1 MYTMTYNKYYFLNFK
16 STFLF
21 SLVGEFKFTNAYR
34 HFIKTKDVVIMRF
47 LKILFSGPPRL
58 GKTTALRRLIG
69 EIIDLLSAGEANL
82 VHSSTGAVE
91 SKRNMIVR
99 TLSITTALVADTEWR
114 TVYNHSDEACML
126 FQMLQQ
132 SLETKHVPS
141 TSIPATDKMDTR
153 VTEKAPT
160 TTLTTATAQQLPIK
174 RDSGKPKPTL
184 SKLNI
189 STPPNDIP
197 VVVELFKKAS
207 AQPYFAES
215 MQHFFK
221 AYLRIEDTGGQ
232 PELMDMLPALAIS
245 PGLYLLFFNLEWN
258 LKKEF
263 KVYYQHSPG
272 KATTPEESKITL
284 EEMLLSTLSSISC
297 SCAPAN
303 RLKGEE
309 ANNSEMH
316 DILDSSKSLVFLV
329 GTHKDKVSEEKISEL
344 DKDLQCIMNGTDF
357 FDKDLVQFCSEDKL
371 IVAMNNMDGGVEE
384 VETIKKMLNQA
395 MERHFK
401 PLSIPAVWL
410 LLNLCLRMNKDR
422 TASMKSVLELSSQFN
437 MSEYETKVALWF
449 LHHHAGVMMYFPN
462 VPILEDLV
470 ILDSQVV
477 YDSVTFLILR
487 AMSFDN
493 VGHACSEK
501 FEKSGQFVLKDMIYA
516 MDRVSG
522 GDVIPPKKLIALL
535 KFLHII
541 APISDQHTCSSV
553 EEQDEVY
560 LMPCVLRTASKH
572 HLDAIFS
579 DPGRPLHVA
588 PLMIRYKCGFVPL
601 GIFPALIASLIP
613 NKSFRLV
620 QRGMMKNKV
629 QFHHQPLKTLVSFLC
644 YPRFYAIVISKLF
657 VSECE
662 VHKECA
668 AIREQ
673 VVAALEQVSSRMN
686 YGNFVDYQFAFECP
700 SHPGKEHLCVV
711 EEQSEATQLMECL
724 EHHDCRQPEKMASV
738 HTVWWCE
745 VSGSLKSLCLLLVLV
760 LFIQSKP
767 ESPGPVAVST
777 KQASTTEY
785 LGKCRN

>member
-1 MYTMTYNKYYFLNFK
+1 MLFLL
-16 STFLF
+16 FL
-21 SLVGEFKFTNAYR
+21 VDDFKFTSAYR
-34 HFIKTKDVVIMRF
+34 HFIKTKDVVKMRF
-47 LKILFSGPPRL
+47 LKFLFSGPPRL

-69 EIIDLLSAGEANL
+69 EIIDLLSAEEAKL
-82 VHSSTGAVE
+82 VHPSTGAVE
-91 SKRNMIVR
+91 SKRDMIVR
-99 TLSITTALVADTEWR
+99 ILSITTALVADAEWCAVNNN
-114 TVYNHSDEACML
+114 TDEACML

-132 SLETKHVPS
+132 SLEAEHVPS
-141 TSIPATDKMDTR
+141 TSTPGMDTK
-153 VTEKAPT
+153 VTEKAT
-160 TTLTTATAQQLPIK
+160 ITTLTTATTQQQPTK
-174 RDSGKPKPTL
+174 RDSCSKPKPTL
-184 SKLNI
+184 PKLNL

-207 AQPYFAES
+207 AQPMFAKN

-303 RLKGEE
+303 SLKGEE
-309 ANNSEMH
+309 ANSSEIH
-316 DILDSSKSLVFLV
+316 DILESSKSVAYFV
-329 GTHKDKVSEEKISEL
+329 GTHKDKVTEEQISQF
-344 DKDLQCIMNGTDF
+344 DKDLQNIVERTDF
-357 FDKDLVQFCSEDKL
+357 FKKDLVQFCSEDKL

-384 VETIKKMLNQA
+384 VQAIKKMLNQA

-410 LLNLCLRMNKDR
+410 LLNLCLRMNKER
-422 TASMKSVLELSSQFN
+422 TVSMNSVLQLSRQFN

-449 LHHHAGVMMYFPN
+449 LHHHAGVIMYFPN
-462 VPILEDLV
+462 VPLLEDLV

-477 YDSVTFLILR
+477 YDSVSFLILR

-493 VGHACSEK
+493 VGKAFSKK
-501 FEKSGQFVLKDMIYA
+501 FRETGQFVFKDLVAA

-522 GDVIPPKKLIALL
+522 GELIPPKKLIALL

-541 APISDQHTCSSV
+541 APISGDQLTHSFA
-553 EEQDEVY
+553 EEQGVRY

-572 HLDAIFS
+572 QLDAVFN

-601 GIFPALIASLIP
+601 GIFPALIACLIP

-620 QRGMMKNKV
+620 PRGMMKNKV

-644 YPRFYAIVISKLF
+644 YPRFYAIVISKLS
-657 VSECE
+657 VSDCD
-662 VHKECA
+662 VRKECA
-668 AIREQ
+668 AIRQQ
-673 VVAALEQVSSRMN
+673 VVAALEHVGSHMN
-686 YGNFVDYQFAFECP
+686 YGNFVDYQFAFECL

-711 EEQSEATQLMECL
+711 DEQSEVTKLMECL
-724 EHHDCRQPEKMASV
+724 EYHDYRQQETMGSA
-738 HTVWWCE
+738 HTVWWLE
-745 VSGSLKSLCLLLVLV
+745 VS
-760 LFIQSKP
+760 
-767 ESPGPVAVST
+767 
-777 KQASTTEY
+777 
-785 LGKCRN
+785 

>member
-1 MYTMTYNKYYFLNFK
+1 MFFL
-16 STFLF
+16 LD
-21 SLVGEFKFTNAYR
+21 EFKFTSAYR
-34 HFIKTKDVVIMRF
+34 HFIKTKDVVMMHF
-47 LKILFSGPPRL
+47 LKFLFSGPPRL

-69 EIIDLLSAGEANL
+69 EIIDLLSAGEAKV
-82 VHSSTGAVE
+82 VHSSTGSVE
-91 SKRNMIVR
+91 SKQNMIVR
-99 TLSITTALVADTEWR
+99 TLSITTALVVDGEWCAL
-114 TVYNHSDEACML
+114 NSHADEACLL

-141 TSIPATDKMDTR
+141 TSTPATDKMDTG
-153 VTEKAPT
+153 VTEKATT
-160 TTLTTATAQQLPIK
+160 TTLITAEAQQQPIS
-174 RDSGKPKPTL
+174 RDGGMPKPTL
-184 SKLNI
+184 PKLNL

-207 AQPYFAES
+207 AQPKFAEK

-263 KVYYQHSPG
+263 KVYYQHCPG
-272 KATTPEESKITL
+272 NATTPEESKITL

-303 RLKGEE
+303 SPKGEE

-316 DILDSSKSLVFLV
+316 YILESSKSVAYLV
-329 GTHKDKVSEEKISEL
+329 GTHKDKVTEEKIHQL
-344 DKDLQCIMNGTDF
+344 DKDLQSIIKGTDF
-357 FDKDLVQFCSEDKL
+357 FEKDLVQFSSESKL

-384 VETIKKMLNQA
+384 VEAIKKMLNQA

-410 LLNLCLRMNKDR
+410 LLNLCLRMNKAR
-422 TASMKSVLELSSQFN
+422 TASMKSILELSSQFN
-437 MSEYETKVALWF
+437 MSAYETKVALWF

-462 VPILEDLV
+462 VPLLDDLV

-477 YDSVTFLILR
+477 YDSVTFLILI

-493 VGHACSEK
+493 VGQVCSENFGK
-501 FEKSGQFVLKDMIYA
+501 TGQFVLKDLVA
-516 MDRVSG
+516 ALDRVSG
-522 GDVIPPKKLIALL
+522 GDLIPPKKLIALL

-541 APISDQHTCSSV
+541 APISGDQFACSSAD
-553 EEQDEVY
+553 EEQDVVY
-560 LMPCVLRTASKH
+560 LMPCVLCTASKH
-572 HLDAIFS
+572 QLDVIFS
-579 DPGRPLHVA
+579 DPSRPLHVA

-601 GIFPALIASLIP
+601 GIFPALIANLIP

-620 QRGMMKNKV
+620 QRGIRKNKV
-629 QFHHQPLKTLVSFLC
+629 QFRHQPLKTLVSFLC

-657 VSECE
+657 VSDCD
-662 VHKECA
+662 VRKECA
-668 AIREQ
+668 AIRQQ
-673 VVAALEQVSSRMN
+673 VEAALEHVGSHMN

-711 EEQSEATQLMECL
+711 EEQSEETKLMECL
-724 EHHDCRQPEKMASV
+724 EYLDDRQPESMRSA

-745 VSGSLKSLCLLLVLV
+745 VG
-760 LFIQSKP
+760 
-767 ESPGPVAVST
+767 
-777 KQASTTEY
+777 
-785 LGKCRN
+785 

>member
-1 MYTMTYNKYYFLNFK
+1 
-16 STFLF
+16 
-21 SLVGEFKFTNAYR
+21 
-34 HFIKTKDVVIMRF
+34 MRF
-47 LKILFSGPPRL
+47 LKFLFSGPPRL

-69 EIIDLLSAGEANL
+69 EIIDLLSAGEAKL

-91 SKRNMIVR
+91 SKRDMIVR
-99 TLSITTALVADTEWR
+99 TQSITTALVADAEWCA
-114 TVYNHSDEACML
+114 VNSHAEEACML

-132 SLETKHVPS
+132 SLKTKHVPS
-141 TSIPATDKMDTR
+141 TSTPAPDKMDTR
-153 VTEKAPT
+153 VTEKANT
-160 TTLTTATAQQLPIK
+160 TTLTTAEAQQRK

-184 SKLNI
+184 PKLNL

-207 AQPYFAES
+207 AQPNFAES

-232 PELMDMLPALAIS
+232 PEFMDMLPALAIS

-263 KVYYQHSPG
+263 NVFYQHSPD

-297 SCAPAN
+297 SCAAAN
-303 RLKGEE
+303 SSKGEE
-309 ANNSEMH
+309 ANNSELH
-316 DILDSSKSLVFLV
+316 DILESSKSVAYFI
-329 GTHKDKVSEEKISEL
+329 GTHKDMVSEDKISQF
-344 DKDLQCIMNGTDF
+344 DKDLQSIVRGTDF
-357 FDKDLVQFCSEDKL
+357 FEEGLVQFCSEDKL
-371 IVAMNNMDGGVEE
+371 IVTMNNMNGGVEE
-384 VETIKKMLNQA
+384 VNTIKKMLNQA

-410 LLNLCLRMNKDR
+410 LLNLCLRMNKER
-422 TASMKSVLELSSQFN
+422 TARMKSVLALSSQFN

-449 LHHHAGVMMYFPN
+449 LHHHAGVIMYFPN
-462 VPILEDLV
+462 VPLLEDLV

-477 YDSVTFLILR
+477 YDSVTFLVLR

-493 VGHACSEK
+493 VNQACSEK
-501 FEKSGQFVLKDMIYA
+501 FRETGQFLLKDLIAA
-516 MDRVSG
+516 MNRVSG
-522 GDVIPPKKLIALL
+522 DFIPPIKLIALL

-541 APISDQHTCSSV
+541 VPIPDVDNSTTCR
-553 EEQDEVY
+553 EKQKEVY
-560 LMPCVLRTASKH
+560 LMPCVLRTACNKD
-572 HLDAIFS
+572 LDAVFNDS
-579 DPGRPLHVA
+579 CRPLHVA

-601 GIFPALIASLIP
+601 GIFPALVANLIP

-620 QRGMMKNKV
+620 PRGMMKNKV

-644 YPRFYAIVISKLF
+644 YPRFYAIVISKLS

-668 AIREQ
+668 AIRQQ
-673 VVAALEQVSSRMN
+673 VVAALDQVGSQMK

-700 SHPGKEHLCVV
+700 NHPGKDHLCVV
-711 EEQSEATQLMECL
+711 EEQSEVTKIMECL
-724 EHHDCRQPEKMASV
+724 EYHNYRQQEKMGSA
-738 HTVWWCE
+738 HMVWWNK
-745 VSGSLKSLCLLLVLV
+745 V
-760 LFIQSKP
+760 
-767 ESPGPVAVST
+767 
-777 KQASTTEY
+777 
-785 LGKCRN
+785 N

>member
-1 MYTMTYNKYYFLNFK
+1 MTYNIVSCILKVHFV
-16 STFLF
+16 F

-34 HFIKTKDVVIMRF
+34 YFIKTKDVLIMRF
-47 LKILFSGPPRL
+47 LKFLFSGPPRL

-99 TLSITTALVADTEWR
+99 TLSITTALVADAEWCA
-114 TVYNHSDEACML
+114 VNNHADEACML

-132 SLETKHVPS
+132 SLETEHVPS
-141 TSIPATDKMDTR
+141 TSTSATDKMDTR
-153 VTEKAPT
+153 VVEKAIT
-160 TTLTTATAQQLPIK
+160 TSLTTATGQQQPIK

-184 SKLNI
+184 PKLNL

-207 AQPYFAES
+207 AQPNFAES

-232 PELMDMLPALAIS
+232 PELMDLLPALAIS

-303 RLKGEE
+303 SLKSEE
-309 ANNSEMH
+309 VNNSEMH
-316 DILDSSKSLVFLV
+316 DILESSKSVAYLV
-329 GTHKDKVSEEKISEL
+329 GTHKDKVTEEKIGQL
-344 DKDLQCIMNGTDF
+344 DKDLQSIIKGTDF
-357 FDKDLVQFCSEDKL
+357 FEKDLVQFCSEGKL
-371 IVAMNNMDGGVEE
+371 IIAMNNMDGGVEE
-384 VETIKKMLNQA
+384 VEAIKKMLNQA

-410 LLNLCLRMNKDR
+410 LLNLCLRMNKAR
-422 TASMKSVLELSSQFN
+422 TASMNSVLELSSQFN
-437 MSEYETKVALWF
+437 MSAYETKVALWF

-462 VPILEDLV
+462 VPLLEDLV

-493 VGHACSEK
+493 VGQVCSEK
-501 FEKSGQFVLKDMIYA
+501 FGETGQFVLKDLVAA

-522 GDVIPPKKLIALL
+522 GDLIPPKKLIALL
-535 KFLHII
+535 NFLHII
-541 APISDQHTCSSV
+541 APISGDQLACSSA
-553 EEQDEVY
+553 EELVY

-572 HLDAIFS
+572 QLEVIFS

-601 GIFPALIASLIP
+601 GVFPALIATLIHRT
-613 NKSFRLV
+613 SFRIV
-620 QRGMMKNKV
+620 KDKVMKNEV
-629 QFHHQPLKTLVSFLC
+629 QFRWGPLLTLVSLLS
-644 YPRFYAIVISKLF
+644 YPKYYAVVISELP
-657 VSECE
+657 
-662 VHKECA
+662 
-668 AIREQ
+668 
-673 VVAALEQVSSRMN
+673 VVAHEIDEVCVALREEVEEALEQVGSHMN

-700 SHPGKEHLCVV
+700 SHPGRDHLCII
-711 EEQSEATQLMECL
+711 EDHQSEKPQIMLCYQNQKNPRPVRMES
-724 EHHDCRQPEKMASV
+724 EHI
-738 HTVWWCE
+738 VWFYK
-745 VSGSLKSLCLLLVLV
+745 VGYYSF
-760 LFIQSKP
+760 LFQFVMNCDVISH
-767 ESPGPVAVST
+767 
-777 KQASTTEY
+777 
-785 LGKCRN
+785 

>member
-1 MYTMTYNKYYFLNFK
+1 
-16 STFLF
+16 
-21 SLVGEFKFTNAYR
+21 
-34 HFIKTKDVVIMRF
+34 MRF
-47 LKILFSGPPRL
+47 LKFLFSGPPRL
-58 GKTTALRRLIG
+58 GKTTALRRLMG
-69 EIIDLLSAGEANL
+69 EIIDLLSAGEAKL

-91 SKRNMIVR
+91 SKRDMIVR
-99 TLSITTALVADTEWR
+99 TLSITTALVADAEWCA
-114 TVYNHSDEACML
+114 VNNHSDEACML
-126 FQMLQQ
+126 FQMLRQ
-132 SLETKHVPS
+132 SLETEHVPS
-141 TSIPATDKMDTR
+141 TSIHATDKIDTR
-153 VTEKAPT
+153 VTEKAT
-160 TTLTTATAQQLPIK
+160 TTISIATAQQQPIK
-174 RDSGKPKPTL
+174 RDSSIPKPTL
-184 SKLNI
+184 PKLNL

-207 AQPYFAES
+207 AQPKFAES

-263 KVYYQHSPG
+263 KVYYQHCPG

-303 RLKGEE
+303 SLKGDE

-316 DILDSSKSLVFLV
+316 DILESSKSVAYLV
-329 GTHKDKVSEEKISEL
+329 GTHKDKVTEEQVSQF
-344 DKDLQCIMNGTDF
+344 DKDLQSIIKGTDF
-357 FDKDLVQFCSEDKL
+357 FEKDLVQFCSEDKL

-384 VETIKKMLNQA
+384 VEIIKKMLNQA

-437 MSEYETKVALWF
+437 MRVYETKVALWF

-462 VPILEDLV
+462 VPLLEDLV

-493 VGHACSEK
+493 VGQACSKK
-501 FEKSGQFVLKDMIYA
+501 FRETGQFVLKDLVAA
-516 MDRVSG
+516 MVRASEKSEEPQNKD
-522 GDVIPPKKLIALL
+522 IILPKKLIALL

-541 APISDQHTCSSV
+541 APIVGDQPTHSPA
-553 EEQDEVY
+553 EEQDVVY
-560 LMPCVLRTASKH
+560 LMPCVLHTASKH
-572 HLDAIFS
+572 LLDAIFN
-579 DPGRPLHVA
+579 DPGRPLQVA

-601 GIFPALIASLIP
+601 GVFPALIATLVCST
-613 NKSFRLV
+613 SFTLV
-620 QRGMMKNKV
+620 EDEIMKNKV
-629 QFHHQPLKTLVSFLC
+629 QFRWGPLQTLVSLLS
-644 YPRFYAIVISKLF
+644 YPKYYAVVISELP
-657 VSECE
+657 
-662 VHKECA
+662 
-668 AIREQ
+668 
-673 VVAALEQVSSRMN
+673 VVAHEIHEECVALREEVKEALEQVGSHMN

-700 SHPGKEHLCVV
+700 SHPGRDHLSIVKDR
-711 EEQSEATQLMECL
+711 QSKKPQIMSCYKNHKNPRPVSMEC
-724 EHHDCRQPEKMASV
+724 EHV
-738 HTVWWCE
+738 VWFYKVGCD
-745 VSGSLKSLCLLLVLV
+745 
-760 LFIQSKP
+760 
-767 ESPGPVAVST
+767 
-777 KQASTTEY
+777 
-785 LGKCRN
+785 

>member
-1 MYTMTYNKYYFLNFK
+1 M
-16 STFLF
+16 
-21 SLVGEFKFTNAYR
+21 
-34 HFIKTKDVVIMRF
+34 HF
-47 LKILFSGPPRL
+47 LKLLFCGPPRL
-58 GKTTALRRLIG
+58 GKTTALRRVIG
-69 EIIDLLSAGEANL
+69 EIIDLLSAGEAKL
-82 VHSSTGAVE
+82 AHSSTGAVE
-91 SKRNMIVR
+91 SKRDMIVR
-99 TLSITTALVADTEWR
+99 TLSVTTALVADAEWCA
-114 TVYNHSDEACML
+114 VNCHIDEACLL

-141 TSIPATDKMDTR
+141 TSTPATDKMDTR
-153 VTEKAPT
+153 VTGKAT
-160 TTLTTATAQQLPIK
+160 TTTSTAATAQHQPIK
-174 RDSGKPKPTL
+174 RDTTKPKPTL
-184 SKLNI
+184 PKLKI

-207 AQPYFAES
+207 AQPKFAES

-263 KVYYQHSPG
+263 KVYYQYCPG

-297 SCAPAN
+297 SSAPAN
-303 RLKGEE
+303 SLKGEE
-309 ANNSEMH
+309 ANNAELH
-316 DILDSSKSLVFLV
+316 DILESSKSVAYFV
-329 GTHKDKVSEEKISEL
+329 GTHKDKVTEEEIGQF
-344 DKDLQCIMNGTDF
+344 DKDLQNIVESTDF
-357 FDKDLVQFCSEDKL
+357 FEKDLVQFCSEDKL

-384 VETIKKMLNQA
+384 VEAIKKMLNQS

-437 MSEYETKVALWF
+437 MSAYETKVALWF

-462 VPILEDLV
+462 VPLLEDLV

-493 VGHACSEK
+493 AGKAFSKK
-501 FEKSGQFVLKDMIYA
+501 FRETGQFVLKDLVAA
-516 MDRVSG
+516 MERVSG
-522 GDVIPPKKLIALL
+522 GDLIPPKKLIALV

-541 APISDQHTCSSV
+541 APISGDQPTNSSA
-553 EEQDEVY
+553 EEQDIVY

-572 HLDAIFS
+572 QLDTIFN

-601 GIFPALIASLIP
+601 GIFPALVANLIP

-620 QRGMMKNKV
+620 PRGIMKNKV
-629 QFHHQPLKTLVSFLC
+629 QFRHQPMKTLVSFLC
-644 YPRFYAIVISKLF
+644 YPRFYAIVISKLS
-657 VSECE
+657 VSECD
-662 VHKECA
+662 VRKECA
-668 AIREQ
+668 AIRQQ
-673 VVAALEQVSSRMN
+673 VVAGLKQVGSHMN

-711 EEQSEATQLMECL
+711 DEQSEVTKLMECL
-724 EHHDCRQPEKMASV
+724 EYHDDRQPEKMGSA

-745 VSGSLKSLCLLLVLV
+745 VS
-760 LFIQSKP
+760 
-767 ESPGPVAVST
+767 
-777 KQASTTEY
+777 
-785 LGKCRN
+785 

>member
-1 MYTMTYNKYYFLNFK
+1 MFY
-16 STFLF
+16 
-21 SLVGEFKFTNAYR
+21 LVGEFKFTIAYR
-34 HFIKTKDVVIMRF
+34 HFIKTKDVVKMRF
-47 LKILFSGPPRL
+47 LKFLFSGPPRL

-69 EIIDLLSAGEANL
+69 EIIDLLSAGEAKL
-82 VHSSTGAVE
+82 VHSSTGAVK
-91 SKRNMIVR
+91 SKRDMIVR
-99 TLSITTALVADTEWR
+99 TLSITTALVADAEWCA
-114 TVYNHSDEACML
+114 VNSHSDEACLL

-132 SLETKHVPS
+132 SLETKQVSS
-141 TSIPATDKMDTR
+141 TSTPATDKMDTR
-153 VTEKAPT
+153 VTEKATT
-160 TTLTTATAQQLPIK
+160 TTLTAATAQHQPIK
-174 RDSGKPKPTL
+174 RDTAKPKPTL
-184 SKLNI
+184 PKLKI

-207 AQPYFAES
+207 AQPKFTES

-263 KVYYQHSPG
+263 KVYYQHDPG
-272 KATTPEESKITL
+272 KATKPEESKITL

-303 RLKGEE
+303 SLKDEK
-309 ANNSEMH
+309 ASNSDLH
-316 DILDSSKSLVFLV
+316 DILESSKSVAYFV
-329 GTHKDKVSEEKISEL
+329 GTHKDKVTEEQIIQF
-344 DKDLQCIMNGTDF
+344 DKDLQNIVESTDF
-357 FDKDLVQFCSEDKL
+357 FEKDLVQFCSEDKL
-371 IVAMNNMDGGVEE
+371 IVTMNNMDGGVKE
-384 VETIKKMLNQA
+384 VETIKKMLNRA

-437 MSEYETKVALWF
+437 MSAYETKVALWF

-462 VPILEDLV
+462 VPLLDDLV

-493 VGHACSEK
+493 VGKAFSKK
-501 FEKSGQFVLKDMIYA
+501 FRELGQFVLKDLVAA
-516 MDRVSG
+516 MDRVPG
-522 GDVIPPKKLIALL
+522 GDLITPKKLIALL

-541 APISDQHTCSSV
+541 APISGDQLAHSLS
-553 EEQDEVY
+553 EEQDIVY
-560 LMPCVLRTASKH
+560 LMPCVLRAASKH
-572 HLDAIFS
+572 ELDAVFN

-601 GIFPALIASLIP
+601 GIFPALIANLIP
-613 NKSFRLV
+613 SKSFRLV
-620 QRGMMKNKV
+620 PKGMMKNKV
-629 QFHHQPLKTLVSFLC
+629 QFRHQPLKTLVSFLC
-644 YPRFYAIVISKLF
+644 YPRFYAIVISKLS

-662 VHKECA
+662 VRKECA
-668 AIREQ
+668 AIRQQ
-673 VVAALEQVSSRMN
+673 VVAALKHVGSHMN

-711 EEQSEATQLMECL
+711 EEQSEVTKLMECL
-724 EHHDCRQPEKMASV
+724 ECLDDRQPEGMGSA

-745 VSGSLKSLCLLLVLV
+745 VS
-760 LFIQSKP
+760 
-767 ESPGPVAVST
+767 
-777 KQASTTEY
+777 
-785 LGKCRN
+785 